1 MAISYKDVRNDR
13 QWKASTGLSEQQ
25 FNTLVKA
32 FGEAYEILFGESM
45 VDRQS
50 NSTAQSTFRSY
61 EDLLFFTL
69 YSLKSGLTYDLL
81 GLTFGLEGS
90 NAYQNQA
97 LGLRVL
103 RAALERGGHMPKRT
117 YQSVEEFK
125 EQDNT
130 RVPQRG
136 HEIRRVA
143 EVRSIPLRVKALWL
157 HQRACVV
164 QIEVRVFRV
173 PVPADPH
180 RQACRMPRSQV
191 QVNEMPFTPTCQ
203 NLRLHGLLFR
213 RGHPR
218 AVEVKDRIL
227 QHRRPPARFAF
238 EADD

>member
-1 MAISYKDVRNDR
+1 MAISYKEVRNDR

-25 FNTLVKA
+25 FKILVKS
-32 FGEAYEILFGESM
+32 FGEAYEILFGEPM

-103 RAALERGGHMPKRT
+103 RAALERGGHMPKRA

-125 EQDNT
+125 EHWSDESEILIDAT
-130 RVPQRG
+130 EQRRQRPG
-136 HEIRRVA
+136 NQE
-143 EVRSIPLRVKALWL
+143 EQKADYSGKKKRTL
-157 HQRACVV
+157 
-164 QIEVRVFRV
+164 
-173 PVPADPH
+173 
-180 RQACRMPRSQV
+180 
-191 QVNEMPFTPTCQ
+191 
-203 NLRLHGLLFR
+203 
-213 RGHPR
+213 
-218 AVEVKDRIL
+218 
-227 QHRRPPARFAF
+227 
-238 EADD
+238 